1 MWELALQSVLFITE
15 IIIMITI
22 TIIMIMI
29 IIIITKKMYVAP
41 FPFSPMTL
49 YNKKEMKSKS
59 NLLMMNKYVN
69 T

>member
-1 MWELALQSVLFITE
+1 
-15 IIIMITI
+15 
-22 TIIMIMI
+22 
-29 IIIITKKMYVAP
+29 MYVAP

-69 T
+69 TLFQNMSLSTIKNI

>member
-1 MWELALQSVLFITE
+1 
-15 IIIMITI
+15 
-22 TIIMIMI
+22 
-29 IIIITKKMYVAP
+29 MYVAP

-49 YNKKEMKSKS
+49 YNKKEIKSKS